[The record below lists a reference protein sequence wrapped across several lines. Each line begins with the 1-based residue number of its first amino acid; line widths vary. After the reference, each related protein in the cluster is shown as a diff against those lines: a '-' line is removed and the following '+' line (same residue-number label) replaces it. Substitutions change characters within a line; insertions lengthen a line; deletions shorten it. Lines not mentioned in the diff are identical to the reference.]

1 MTKIVFIAADG
12 ARKTVEVKPGISMMQ
27 AARDNGIDV
36 ITAECGGSLSCATC
50 HAYVADDWV
59 DKVLPPKSDEVS
71 MLECVTDQRPN
82 SRLTCQIIV
91 TEALEGLELEL
102 PESQY

>member
-1 MTKIVFIAADG
+1 MTNIVFIAADG

-50 HAYVADDWV
+50 HAYVAEAWV
-59 DKVLPPKSDEVS
+59 DRVPPAKPDETA
-71 MLECVTDQRPN
+71 MLDCVTDLRPN
-82 SRLTCQIIV
+82 SRLSCQIIV
-91 TEALEGLELEL
+91 TEAMEGLELGL